1 MCSPL
6 TLDTIFKVKKIWKF
20 IFSNMDTIYLIIYVL
35 HGIIIIEKITMSE
48 CCACVCSNMII
59 CGVFTLL
66 QSCCNCYLT
75 PPHYFSFTGKKLELP
90 KKCPIFCCDH
100 VSSKKKNLSTDM
112 VTCHTYAI
120 SSIQNRRAYK

>member
-1 MCSPL
+1 
-6 TLDTIFKVKKIWKF
+6 
-20 IFSNMDTIYLIIYVL
+20 MDTIYLIIYVL

-100 VSSKKKNLSTDM
+100 VSSKKKNFSPDVHGDM
-112 VTCHTYAI
+112 PHAI